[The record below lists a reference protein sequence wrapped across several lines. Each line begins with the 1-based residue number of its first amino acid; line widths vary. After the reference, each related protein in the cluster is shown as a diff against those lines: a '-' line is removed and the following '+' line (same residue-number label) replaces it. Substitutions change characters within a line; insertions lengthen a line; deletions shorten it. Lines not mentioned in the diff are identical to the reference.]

1 MSSRFKITRIAK
13 FLSFYGVSHVST
25 FHQFSAELSRSVFRK
40 ISVLALLASLT
51 VFLPACD
58 NQRIA
63 QLEEGVASE
72 GDVKMK
78 FGEPEKVWD
87 GENGAKI
94 LEYNRQPA
102 GTQNYMITIGTDGK
116 MSALRQVLTTQN
128 FAKITPGMMMEDV
141 RKMLGKPMKITPYEL
156 QMKWHYD
163 WRYMDGP
170 NVTDTKI
177 FTVVFNPD
185 LKVISTGSVVD
196 AAAIKAIQ

>member
-1 MSSRFKITRIAK
+1 MSSRFKFTRIAK
-13 FLSFYGVSHVST
+13 FLPFYGVSHV
-25 FHQFSAELSRSVFRK
+25 FIFNQFSTGLSRSVFSK
-40 ISVLALLASLT
+40 ISALTLLASCV
-51 VFLPACD
+51 VFLLGCD
-58 NQRIA
+58 NQRIS

-87 GENGAKI
+87 GENGSKI

-102 GTQNYMITIGTDGK
+102 GTQNYMITIGADGK
-116 MSALRQVLTTQN
+116 MSALRQVLTPQN
-128 FAKITPGMMMEDV
+128 IAKIIPGMMMEDV

-156 QMKWHYD
+156 KMQWHYD